1 MTRKEHTPTPWQVC
15 CATDDTCG
23 RYDIDAWDTD
33 ESVTVA
39 SCHAQYEGHNSEAN
53 AKLIV
58 RAVNSHQILID
69 ALREMLEP
77 GEIGLDDLLELG
89 YLPEPQSAA
98 KARAALAL
106 AEGETPCTPT
116 HRQTT
121 VSPTFPT

>member
-53 AKLIV
+53 AKLKV

-77 GEIGLDDLLELG
+77 WDMG
-89 YLPEPQSAA
+89 YLPEPQSAD

-106 AEGETPCTPT
+106 AEAVCDE
-116 HRQTT
+116 R
-121 VSPTFPT
+121 SER